1 MTAARSTA
9 VAAYATLGM
18 VWGFN
23 FVFMHMAS
31 PFISAGQTTLLR
43 IAFGLVPVVIFAL
56 VKRAFAW
63 RHLRYTHHFVVMSVL
78 ATGLYY
84 YAHAA
89 GTYRLDSGIAGALSG
104 SIPLFAFQAAV
115 VALRTEP
122 FTIRKAAGLVI
133 GALGVAVLAR
143 PWAAGAVD
151 TTGVLYML
159 LGSASLG
166 SSFAYARRFIS
177 PLGIPAAAS
186 ASYQMVL
193 AGAGLTMVT
202 DLRGIT
208 TITQDPVALAGVALG
223 LGAVGTGLAFIL
235 YYLTI
240 ARLGAL
246 TASTATYIPPVIAVI
261 IGATFLREPVLPT
274 TILAIALILAA
285 AVVIQMPLKSARP
298 RTAGRVRKREQR
310 TCSTQAE
317 V

>member
-1 MTAARSTA
+1 MTPARTTA
-9 VAAYATLGM
+9 VAAYATLGT

-31 PFISAGQTTLLR
+31 QYISAEQTTLLR
-43 IAFGLVPVVIFAL
+43 IAFGLVPVVVFAL

-63 RHLRYTHHFVVMSVL
+63 RHLRHTHHFVVMSVL

-84 YAHAA
+84 YAYAA

-104 SIPLFAFQAAV
+104 SIPLFAFLAAV
-115 VALRTEP
+115 LALRTEP
-122 FTIRKAAGLVI
+122 FTVRKAAGLAI
-133 GALGVAVLAR
+133 GALGVVVLAR

-151 TTGVLYML
+151 ATGVLYML

-166 SSFAYARRFIS
+166 ASFAYARRFIS

-186 ASYQMVL
+186 ATYQMVL
-193 AGAGLTMVT
+193 AGASLTVVT
-202 DLRGIT
+202 DLDGI
-208 TITQDPVALAGVALG
+208 IAIMDDPLALAGVALG

-235 YYLTI
+235 YYITI

-246 TASTATYIPPVIAVI
+246 TASTATYIPPVVAVI

-274 TILAIALILAA
+274 TILAIVLILAA
-285 AVVIQMPLKSARP
+285 AGVIQMPFSGGRLRP
-298 RTAGRVRKREQR
+298 GGYVRKREPR
-310 TCSTQAE
+310 TCGTNTE
-317 V
+317 P